1 VVKICGIIG
10 CAINKHSNEI
20 IKNLYDIFLN
30 QKKRGVKGAGISINN
45 GGSLIR
51 FRSLSPFR
59 LFNAYNYDSVW
70 SKVGEGCRVLFH
82 HRYPT
87 STENEIRFNHPFENE
102 DKTIHLI
109 HNGILM
115 NDKELYKKLKH
126 RHTFDTQNG
135 NKDEFTDSEVMLH
148 LFEDRYKG
156 NADNIVKALEY
167 VFDKTSGSFAVALQI
182 KGDKNIYL
190 IKHSSPLVISMD
202 EDGNFYFSSELD
214 KDNKNLKKVYEL
226 EEGEIG
232 KLNAKGYKM
241 LSKRESKDKF
251 EGYENLNYWYYD
263 EGQGKNKKWG
273 K

>member
-1 VVKICGIIG
+1 MCGIIG
-10 CAINKHSNEI
+10 VVINKQSKDI
-20 IKNLYDIFLN
+20 IKNLYDIFIN
-30 QKKRGVKGAGISINN
+30 QKDRGMKGAGISINN

-59 LFNAYNYDSVW
+59 LFNAYNYEEVW
-70 SKVGEGCRVLFH
+70 SKVGEGCRVLVH

-87 STENEIRFNHPFENE
+87 STENEIRFNHPIQNE

-109 HNGILM
+109 HNGVLM
-115 NDKELYKKLKH
+115 NDKELYNKLKL

-135 NKDEFTDSEVMLH
+135 NKEEYTDSEVMLH

-156 NADNIVKALEY
+156 KSENIVKALKYIFE
-167 VFDKTSGSFAVALQI
+167 KTSGSFAVALQI

-190 IKHSSPLVISMD
+190 IKHSYPIVISMD
-202 EDGNFYFSSELD
+202 KDRNFYFSSELD

-232 KLNAKGYKM
+232 KLNAKGYK
-241 LSKRESKDKF
+241 LLEKVETQEDYK
-251 EGYENLNYWYYD
+251 GYENLNFWYYD
-263 EGQGKNKKWG
+263 EGKGKNKKWG
-273 K
+273 KTK